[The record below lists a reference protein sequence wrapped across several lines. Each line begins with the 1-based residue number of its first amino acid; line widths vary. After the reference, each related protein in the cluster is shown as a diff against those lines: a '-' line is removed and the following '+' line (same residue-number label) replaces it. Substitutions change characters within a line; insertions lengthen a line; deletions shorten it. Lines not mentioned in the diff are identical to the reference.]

1 MGRESIK
8 LSKNFLVAPCL
19 IVEALERGKLLE
31 GEGEKFRVEIY
42 GLFPYRGRKC
52 NFSWINISG
61 RGRFFPPLSLL
72 FSLSPLLSRF
82 WYRPSINGDWTRVGR
97 KYRGIIAVN
106 SIEKFHYQREKGE
119 GVEYNHPLPLTSGSA
134 TIARVIGGWERRA
147 RLFEPTNLSD
157 RLTKLVREGGRRE
170 VLTWMYDTV
179 GWTRCSPRCRV
190 SGLASSEIDKG
201 ESRFRCGLT
210 REGWM

>member
-72 FSLSPLLSRF
+72 FSLSLSSSF
-82 WYRPSINGDWTRVGR
+82 SVLIPALDQ
-97 KYRGIIAVN
+97 RGLN
-106 SIEKFHYQREKGE
+106 
-119 GVEYNHPLPLTSGSA
+119 
-134 TIARVIGGWERRA
+134 ARR
-147 RLFEPTNLSD
+147 
-157 RLTKLVREGGRRE
+157 
-170 VLTWMYDTV
+170 
-179 GWTRCSPRCRV
+179 
-190 SGLASSEIDKG
+190 SEISWNNRG
-201 ESRFRCGLT
+201 EFNWKVPLSA
-210 REGWM
+210 REGWRSGVQPSTSVNKRLGHDCARNWWLRKTGPAFWAD